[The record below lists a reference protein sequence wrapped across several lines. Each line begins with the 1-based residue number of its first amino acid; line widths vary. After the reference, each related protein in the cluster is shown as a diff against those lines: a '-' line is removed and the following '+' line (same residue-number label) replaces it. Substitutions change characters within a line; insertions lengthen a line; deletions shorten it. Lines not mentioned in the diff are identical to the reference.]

1 MRSNAARAYS
11 LLFFFS
17 GATGLVYELLW
28 VRILYQAFGSTI
40 QSITTVVAAYM
51 GGLGLGAWLF
61 GRKADRDARPAA
73 LYGWLEIAIGAFGLA
88 SPFVLSLAHRVYIG
102 AAGGLALGG
111 GPSVA
116 LRFGLAALVLLVP
129 TTLMG
134 GTLPALTKGFMG
146 VERDRLQTSLG
157 RLYALNTL
165 GAVAGT
171 ALAGFFLI
179 ERVGIRPSLYA
190 TAALNLTLGAAA
202 LALARPLEPSPLP
215 PVPSPG
221 ARPPDLTRRV
231 ALVLLAVTA
240 FASLL
245 DEIAWTRVLVM
256 VVGGSTYAFTLVLL
270 VFLLGIGL
278 GSAIVARRSPARPPP
293 VADAALA
300 QGITGAGAALLLAFF
315 GALPLYVIRVFGHPG
330 FGATERLAL
339 LGLAVGAVVLIPAVG
354 MGLSFPLLA
363 DLAAPRDTARGADVG
378 VAYALNTLG
387 SIAGAVLTGFVLVV
401 TFGTETTLRL
411 GLVVNGLAALVLA
424 ALAARG
430 VAEGSAEHRA
440 LRARVLVAGGLGSI
454 ALGAA
459 AGAPGWSS
467 RLIDLGPTIYA
478 RDPMGPAARQAFL
491 AHRGQRQLA
500 FREGW
505 NATVS
510 VWEGVSGRTLRVNGK
525 VDASDQGDMDTQIM
539 LGLAPAAARPE
550 ATSAL
555 VIGFGS
561 GVTTRVLADVP
572 GMRRLRVVEIE
583 PAVLSVSGLFAHVND
598 SVLARPTVSAVAD
611 DARSAL
617 QLRHDVFDL
626 IVSEPSNPW
635 VAGVATLYTPEFF
648 QIVRSRLTDGGVFS
662 QWVQLY
668 QLPLPIVA
676 GIVRNVRAVFPHVEV
691 WFSSSLDLMILASD
705 RPLRYDRAWIGRL
718 LAPGTPL
725 GGLSREW
732 LGIDSV
738 GDHFGRRLL
747 DEAGVAQLAER
758 GTLTHRDDRPELEF
772 VAARRFLDPVW
783 DSHVF
788 DSLMALETRVGGHPG
803 TSPALLARAMT
814 APRIPSTQGPI
825 LEAANRAQPDNP
837 VWLVRIAR
845 MRFAAGDSAFVD
857 SVLPGLVRTR
867 NPEALLFA
875 AALAARRGDQ
885 RGRAALLRE
894 ALARG
899 GDTAEAE
906 AGLAAVAAR
915 DADWTRTAAALRRSL
930 AIGRATYR
938 HPFPAGILHDP
949 LAALALT
956 GPPRLA
962 DSVLAA
968 AMFAHPGW
976 TTPYELRGAVAL
988 RDGRCEDA
996 AGQFL
1001 TLAEFG
1007 IEVADAPDR
1016 LMGCRARERR

>member
-51 GGLGLGAWLF
+51 GGLGLGAWLL
-61 GRKADRDARPAA
+61 GRKADRQARPAA

-102 AAGGLALGG
+102 AAGALDLGAAA
-111 GPSVA
+111 SVA

-129 TTLMG
+129 TTRMG

-165 GAVAGT
+165 GAVVGT
-171 ALAGFFLI
+171 ALAGT
-179 ERVGIRPSLYA
+179 G
-190 TAALNLTLGAAA
+190 
-202 LALARPLEPSPLP
+202 
-215 PVPSPG
+215 
-221 ARPPDLTRRV
+221 
-231 ALVLLAVTA
+231 

-256 VVGGSTYAFTLVLL
+256 VVAGSTYAFTLVLL

-278 GSAIVARRSPARPPP
+278 GSAIVARRGSGRPPP

-315 GALPLYVIRVFGHPG
+315 GALPLYVIKVFGHPG

-339 LGLAVGAVVLIPAVG
+339 LGVAVGAVVLIPAVG

-387 SIAGAVLTGFVLVV
+387 SIVGAVLTGFVLVV

-430 VAEGSAEHRA
+430 VAEGSTEHRA
-440 LRARVLVAGGLGSI
+440 LRLRVLLAGGLGSI

-459 AGAPGWSS
+459 FGAPGWSS

-491 AHRGQRQLA
+491 AHRGARQLA

-510 VWEGVSGRTLRVNGK
+510 VWEGISGRTLRVNGK

-572 GMRRLRVVEIE
+572 GMRRVRVVEIE
-583 PAVLSVSGLFAHVND
+583 PAVLSMSGLFASVND
-598 SVLARPTVSAVAD
+598 SVLR
-611 DARSAL
+611 
-617 QLRHDVFDL
+617 
-626 IVSEPSNPW
+626 
-635 VAGVATLYTPEFF
+635 
-648 QIVRSRLTDGGVFS
+648 
-662 QWVQLY
+662 
-668 QLPLPIVA
+668 
-676 GIVRNVRAVFPHVEV
+676 
-691 WFSSSLDLMILASD
+691 
-705 RPLRYDRAWIGRL
+705 
-718 LAPGTPL
+718 
-725 GGLSREW
+725 
-732 LGIDSV
+732 
-738 GDHFGRRLL
+738 
-747 DEAGVAQLAER
+747 
-758 GTLTHRDDRPELEF
+758 
-772 VAARRFLDPVW
+772 
-783 DSHVF
+783 
-788 DSLMALETRVGGHPG
+788 
-803 TSPALLARAMT
+803 
-814 APRIPSTQGPI
+814 
-825 LEAANRAQPDNP
+825 
-837 VWLVRIAR
+837 
-845 MRFAAGDSAFVD
+845 
-857 SVLPGLVRTR
+857 
-867 NPEALLFA
+867 
-875 AALAARRGDQ
+875 
-885 RGRAALLRE
+885 
-894 ALARG
+894 
-899 GDTAEAE
+899 
-906 AGLAAVAAR
+906 
-915 DADWTRTAAALRRSL
+915 
-930 AIGRATYR
+930 
-938 HPFPAGILHDP
+938 
-949 LAALALT
+949 
-956 GPPRLA
+956 
-962 DSVLAA
+962 
-968 AMFAHPGW
+968 
-976 TTPYELRGAVAL
+976 
-988 RDGRCEDA
+988 
-996 AGQFL
+996 
-1001 TLAEFG
+1001 
-1007 IEVADAPDR
+1007 
-1016 LMGCRARERR
+1016 

>member
-51 GGLGLGAWLF
+51 GGLGLGAWLL
-61 GRKADRDARPAA
+61 GRKADRHERPAA
-73 LYGWLEIAIGAFGLA
+73 LYGWLEIAIGVFGLA

-102 AAGGLALGG
+102 TAGTLALGG
-111 GPSVA
+111 VASVT

-165 GAVAGT
+165 GAVVGT

-202 LALARPLEPSPLP
+202 LALARPLDPSPAP
-215 PVPSPG
+215 PSPT
-221 ARPPDLTRRV
+221 ARPPDRTRRV
-231 ALVLLAVTA
+231 ALALLAVTA

-315 GALPLYVIRVFGHPG
+315 GALPLYVISVFQHPG
-330 FGATERLAL
+330 FGATERLGL

-363 DLAAPRDTARGADVG
+363 DLAAPRDAARGADVG
-378 VAYALNTLG
+378 AAYALNTLG

-401 TFGTETTLRL
+401 TLGTETTLRL
-411 GLVVNGLAALVLA
+411 GLVINGVAALVLA

-440 LRARVLVAGGLGSI
+440 LRLRVLAAGGLGSI

-459 AGAPGWSS
+459 VGAAGWSS

-478 RDPMGPAARQAFL
+478 RDPMSPAARQAFL
-491 AHRGQRQLA
+491 AHRGARQLA
-500 FREGW
+500 FHEGW

-510 VWEGVSGRTLRVNGK
+510 VWEGISGRTLRVNGK

-550 ATSAL
+550 PTSAL

-572 GMRRLRVVEIE
+572 GMRRVRVVEIE
-583 PAVLSVSGLFAHVND
+583 PAVLSVSGLFAGVND
-598 SVLARPTVSAVAD
+598 SVLARPAVSAVAD

-617 QLRHDVFDL
+617 QLRRDLFDV

-648 QIVRSRLTDGGVFS
+648 QIVRSRLVDGGVFS

-718 LAPGTPL
+718 LAPGTAL

-738 GDHFGRRLL
+738 GDHFGRHLL
-747 DEAGVAQLAER
+747 DENGVAQLAER
-758 GTLTHRDDRPELEF
+758 GTLTHRDDRPELE
-772 VAARRFLDPVW
+772 ADW
-783 DSHVF
+783 DAHVF
-788 DSLMALETRVGGHPG
+788 DSLMALELRVGGHPG
-803 TSPALLARAMT
+803 TSPVLLARAMT
-814 APRIPSTQGPI
+814 APRLPSTQGPI
-825 LEAANRAQPDNP
+825 LMAAHRAQPDNP
-837 VWLVRIAR
+837 VWLVRVAR
-845 MRFAAGDSAFVD
+845 MRFAAGDTAFVD
-857 SVLPGLVRTR
+857 SVLPGLVRSR
-867 NPEALLFA
+867 HPEALLFA

-885 RGRAALLRE
+885 RRRAALLQE
-894 ALARG
+894 AIARG

-915 DADWTRTAAALRRSL
+915 AADWSGTAAALRRALTS
-930 AIGRATYR
+930 GRGTYR
-938 HPFPAGILHDP
+938 HPFPAGMLHDP

-968 AMFAHPGW
+968 AARAHPGW
-976 TTPYELRGAVAL
+976 TTPYELRAAVAL
-988 RDGRCEDA
+988 REGRCDDA
-996 AGQFL
+996 ATQFL
-1001 TLAEFG
+1001 VLEEFG
-1007 IEVADAPDR
+1007 IEVTDAPDR
-1016 LMGCRARERR
+1016 LWHCRAGARR

>member
-1 MRSNAARAYS
+1 MRPGSRTSSCRKWRISRGRCATCMRSSAARAYS
-11 LLFFFS
+11 LCFFLS

-28 VRILYQAFGSTI
+28 VRVLYQTFGSTI

-51 GGLGLGAWLF
+51 GGLGLGAWLL
-61 GRKADRDARPAA
+61 GRRADRDPRPAA
-73 LYGWLEIAIGAFGLA
+73 LYGMLEIAIAVFGLI
-88 SPFVLSLAHRVYIG
+88 SPLVLGVAHRLYLGIAG
-102 AAGGLALGG
+102 ALQLTGAT
-111 GPSVA
+111 SVA
-116 LRFGLAALVLLVP
+116 LRFGLALVVLLVP

-134 GTLPALTKGFMG
+134 GTLPVLTRTFMG
-146 VERDRLQTSLG
+146 SDRSQLKRSLG
-157 RLYALNTL
+157 LLYGLNTL
-165 GAVAGT
+165 GAVVGT

-179 ERVGIRPSLYA
+179 ELVGIRASLWG
-190 TAALNLTLGAAA
+190 TAAVNLALGAGA
-202 LALARPLEPSPLP
+202 LALARPMAPLSES
-215 PVPSPG
+215 VR
-221 ARPPDLTRRV
+221 APDAAKSGPAPRRLRYL
-231 ALVLLAVTA
+231 ACALLALTA

-278 GSAIVARRSPARPPP
+278 GSAFVARRSPGRPPP

-354 MGLSFPLLA
+354 MGLSFPLIA
-363 DLAAPRDTARGADVG
+363 DLAAPRDAARGADVG

-387 SIAGAVLTGFVLVV
+387 SIVGAVLTGFVLVV

-411 GLVVNGLAALVLA
+411 GLVINGLAALVLA
-424 ALAARG
+424 TLAARG

-440 LRARVLVAGGLGSI
+440 LRLRVLVAGGLGSI

-459 AGAPGWSS
+459 FGAPGWGS

-478 RDPMGPAARQAFL
+478 RDPMGPAARPAFL
-491 AHRGQRQLA
+491 AHRGPGQLA

-539 LGLAPAAARPE
+539 LALAPAAARPE

-572 GMRRLRVVEIE
+572 GMRRVRVVEIE
-583 PAVLSVSGLFAHVND
+583 PAVLSVRGLFARVND
-598 SVLARPTVSAVAD
+598 SVLARPIVSAVTD

-617 QLRHDVFDL
+617 QLRRDQFDL

-648 QIVRSRLTDGGVFS
+648 QIVRSRLADGGVFS

-668 QLPLPIVA
+668 QLPLPVVA
-676 GIVRNVRAVFPHVEV
+676 GIVHNVRAVFPHVEV

-718 LAPGTPL
+718 LAPDTPL

-732 LGIDSV
+732 MGIDSV

-788 DSLMALETRVGGHPG
+788 DSLMDLEVRVGGHPG
-803 TSPALLARAMT
+803 TTPVLLARAMT
-814 APRIPSTQGPI
+814 SPRIPSTQGPI
-825 LEAANRAQPDNP
+825 LEAAHRAQPDNP
-837 VWLVRIAR
+837 VWLVRVAR
-845 MRFAAGDSAFVD
+845 MRFAAGDSAFAD
-857 SVLPGLVRTR
+857 SVLPGLVRAR

-875 AALAARRGDQ
+875 AGLAARRGDQ
-885 RGRAALLRE
+885 RRRAALLRE

-915 DADWTRTAAALRRSL
+915 DADWPGTAAALRRSL

-938 HPFPAGILHDP
+938 HPFPAGMLHDP

-956 GPPRLA
+956 GPTRLA

-968 AMFAHPGW
+968 AGLAHPGW
-976 TTPYELRGAVAL
+976 TTPYELRAAVAL
-988 RDGRCEDA
+988 RA
-996 AGQFL
+996 
-1001 TLAEFG
+1001 
-1007 IEVADAPDR
+1007 
-1016 LMGCRARERR
+1016 

>member
-17 GATGLVYELLW
+17 
-28 VRILYQAFGSTI
+28 GSTI

-51 GGLGLGAWLF
+51 GGLGLGAWLL
-61 GRKADRDARPAA
+61 GRKADRQARPAA

-102 AAGGLALGG
+102 AAGALDLGAAA
-111 GPSVA
+111 SVA

-165 GAVAGT
+165 GAVVGT

-179 ERVGIRPSLYA
+179 ARVGIRSSLYA
-190 TAALNLTLGAAA
+190 TAALNLSLGAAA
-202 LALARPLEPSPLP
+202 LALARPLEPSPLAP
-215 PVPSPG
+215 PPA
-221 ARPPDLTRRV
+221 ARPADLTRRV
-231 ALVLLAVTA
+231 ALALLAVTA

-278 GSAIVARRSPARPPP
+278 GSAIVARRGSGRPPP

-315 GALPLYVIRVFGHPG
+315 GALPLYVIKVFGHPG

-339 LGLAVGAVVLIPAVG
+339 LGVAVGAVVLIPAVG

-363 DLAAPRDTARGADVG
+363 DLATPRDTARGADVG

-387 SIAGAVLTGFVLVV
+387 SIVGAVLTGFVLVV

-430 VAEGSAEHRA
+430 VAAGSTEHRV
-440 LRARVLVAGGLGSI
+440 LRLRVLLAGGLGSI

-459 AGAPGWSS
+459 FGAPGWSS

-491 AHRGQRQLA
+491 AHRGARQLA

-510 VWEGVSGRTLRVNGK
+510 VWEGISGRTLRVNGK

-555 VIGFGS
+555 VIGFG
-561 GVTTRVLADVP
+561 
-572 GMRRLRVVEIE
+572 
-583 PAVLSVSGLFAHVND
+583 
-598 SVLARPTVSAVAD
+598 
-611 DARSAL
+611 
-617 QLRHDVFDL
+617 
-626 IVSEPSNPW
+626 
-635 VAGVATLYTPEFF
+635 
-648 QIVRSRLTDGGVFS
+648 
-662 QWVQLY
+662 
-668 QLPLPIVA
+668 
-676 GIVRNVRAVFPHVEV
+676 
-691 WFSSSLDLMILASD
+691 
-705 RPLRYDRAWIGRL
+705 
-718 LAPGTPL
+718 
-725 GGLSREW
+725 
-732 LGIDSV
+732 
-738 GDHFGRRLL
+738 
-747 DEAGVAQLAER
+747 
-758 GTLTHRDDRPELEF
+758 
-772 VAARRFLDPVW
+772 
-783 DSHVF
+783 
-788 DSLMALETRVGGHPG
+788 
-803 TSPALLARAMT
+803 
-814 APRIPSTQGPI
+814 
-825 LEAANRAQPDNP
+825 
-837 VWLVRIAR
+837 
-845 MRFAAGDSAFVD
+845 
-857 SVLPGLVRTR
+857 
-867 NPEALLFA
+867 
-875 AALAARRGDQ
+875 
-885 RGRAALLRE
+885 
-894 ALARG
+894 
-899 GDTAEAE
+899 
-906 AGLAAVAAR
+906 
-915 DADWTRTAAALRRSL
+915 
-930 AIGRATYR
+930 
-938 HPFPAGILHDP
+938 
-949 LAALALT
+949 
-956 GPPRLA
+956 
-962 DSVLAA
+962 
-968 AMFAHPGW
+968 
-976 TTPYELRGAVAL
+976 
-988 RDGRCEDA
+988 
-996 AGQFL
+996 
-1001 TLAEFG
+1001 
-1007 IEVADAPDR
+1007 
-1016 LMGCRARERR
+1016 

>member
-17 GATGLVYELLW
+17 GATGLVSELLW
-28 VRILYQAFGSTI
+28 VRTLYQAVWSTI
-40 QSITTVVAAYM
+40 QSITAVVAAYM
-51 GGLGLGAWLF
+51 GGLGLGAWLL
-61 GRKADRDARPAA
+61 GRKADRHARPAA

-102 AAGGLALGG
+102 AAGALALGG
-111 GPSVA
+111 AASVA

-165 GAVAGT
+165 GAVVGT

-179 ERVGIRPSLYA
+179 ERVGIRPSLYG
-190 TAALNLTLGAAA
+190 TAALNLALGAAA
-202 LALARPLEPSPLP
+202 LALARPLEPSPAE
-215 PVPSPG
+215 PSST
-221 ARPPDLTRRV
+221 ARPLDLTRRV
-231 ALVLLAVTA
+231 ALALLAVTA

-278 GSAIVARRSPARPPP
+278 GSAFVARRSPGRPPP

-330 FGATERLAL
+330 FDATERLAL

-354 MGLSFPLLA
+354 MGLSFPLIA
-363 DLAAPRDTARGADVG
+363 DLAARRDAARGADVG

-387 SIAGAVLTGFVLVV
+387 SIVGAVLTGFVLVV

-411 GLVVNGLAALVLA
+411 GLVINGLAALVLA

-440 LRARVLVAGGLGSI
+440 LRLRVLVAGGLGSI

-459 AGAPGWSS
+459 FGAPGWGS

-491 AHRGQRQLA
+491 AHRGARQLA

-555 VIGFGS
+555 VAGF
-561 GVTTRVLADVP
+561 
-572 GMRRLRVVEIE
+572 
-583 PAVLSVSGLFAHVND
+583 
-598 SVLARPTVSAVAD
+598 
-611 DARSAL
+611 
-617 QLRHDVFDL
+617 
-626 IVSEPSNPW
+626 
-635 VAGVATLYTPEFF
+635 
-648 QIVRSRLTDGGVFS
+648 
-662 QWVQLY
+662 
-668 QLPLPIVA
+668 
-676 GIVRNVRAVFPHVEV
+676 VRNVRAVFPHVEV

-718 LAPGTPL
+718 LAPDTPL
-725 GGLSREW
+725 GALSREW

-788 DSLMALETRVGGHPG
+788 DSLLDLEVRVGGHPG
-803 TSPALLARAMT
+803 TTPVLLARAMT
-814 APRIPSTQGPI
+814 SPRIPSTQGPI
-825 LEAANRAQPDNP
+825 LEAAHRAQPDNP
-837 VWLVRIAR
+837 VWLVRVAR
-845 MRFAAGDSAFVD
+845 MRFAAADSAFAD

-885 RGRAALLRE
+885 RRRAALLRE

-915 DADWTRTAAALRRSL
+915 DADWPGTAAALRRSL

-938 HPFPAGILHDP
+938 HPFPAGMLHDP

-956 GPPRLA
+956 GPIRLA

-968 AMFAHPGW
+968 AGLAHPGW
-976 TTPYELRGAVAL
+976 TTPYELRAAVAL

-996 AGQFL
+996 ASQFL
-1001 TLAEFG
+1001 ALAEFG
-1007 IEVADAPDR
+1007 IEVTDAPDR
-1016 LMGCRARERR
+1016 LMRCRGRETR